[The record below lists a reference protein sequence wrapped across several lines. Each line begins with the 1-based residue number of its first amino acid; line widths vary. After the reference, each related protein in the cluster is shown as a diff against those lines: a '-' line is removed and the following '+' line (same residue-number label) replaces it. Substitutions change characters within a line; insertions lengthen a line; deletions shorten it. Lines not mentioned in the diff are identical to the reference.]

1 MANES
6 RVDSWPVISPVVGG
20 ELIAAQDDLGAF
32 GSLTPNAIAD
42 LAVQRLVAAFP
53 YAYIRLS
60 SQFQTNVEADNNN
73 NPTNWVDVLTL
84 TMPDSETING
94 DYSIELGFSWTST
107 VNNRAAYWRA
117 VVNGVPTPFVRITSR
132 DNQDLN
138 PEFFRL
144 LNDFDG
150 NGDLE
155 VTLQC
160 VLENGGGSS
169 TVTIEPNALGIS
181 IDAKKNFDL

>member
-6 RVDSWPVISPVVGG
+6 RVDSWPAISPAQGG
-20 ELIAAQDDLGAF
+20 ELIAAQDEAGDF
-32 GSLTPNAIAD
+32 GSLTPNAIAA
-42 LAVQRLVAAFP
+42 LAVQQLVAAFP
-53 YAYIRLS
+53 YAYVRLS

-73 NPTNWVDVLTL
+73 DPTNWQDVLTL
-84 TMPDSETING
+84 TMPDAETVNG
-94 DYSIELGFSWTST
+94 DYSIELGFSWRST
-107 VNNRAAYWRA
+107 VNNRAAYFRA
-117 VVNGVPTPFVRITSR
+117 LVNGAATPFIRVTAR

-144 LNDFDG
+144 LRDFDG
-150 NGDLE
+150 QGDLA

-169 TVTIEPNALGIS
+169 TVTIEPEALGIS
-181 IDAKKNFDL
+181 IDCKKNFDL

>member
-1 MANES
+1 MASS
-6 RVDSWPVISPVVGG
+6 RVDNWPIISPANGD
-20 ELIAAQDDLGAF
+20 ELLAAQDSQGGF

-42 LAVQRLVAAFP
+42 IAVRKLAAAFP
-53 YAYIRLS
+53 YAYERLTT
-60 SQFQTNVEADNNN
+60 QFQTNVEANNNN
-73 NPTNWVDVLTL
+73 NPSNWVDVLSV

-94 DYSIELGFSWTST
+94 DYSLEIGFSWTST

-117 VVNGVPTPFVRITSR
+117 VVNGVPTPFVRITAR

-144 LNDFDG
+144 LYDFDG
-150 NGDLE
+150 NGDIE
-155 VTLQC
+155 VLLQC
-160 VLENGGGSS
+160 VVENGGGSS
-169 TVTIEPNALGIS
+169 TITIEPEQCGIS